1 MQRLLPLIFFPA
13 LTFLALAQTP
23 AQQPAPSQPV
33 PTIKASTQI
42 VIVDVVVTDAK
53 GQPVHN
59 LKASDFAVLEN
70 NFSQPIKNF
79 EEHRALSAAE
89 AAKLP
94 PVPKMPPGIF
104 TNYTPTPD
112 NGAVNV
118 LLLDALNTPMKDQSF
133 VRDQLKKYLKSVPPG
148 TRIAIFGL
156 TSRLYLLQGF
166 TSDPE
171 ILKTVLNQKDLKS
184 SPLLDDPVSGGPGP
198 ESLSDT
204 MSDTMGNDPT
214 TAQVIANLQ
223 QFEAQ
228 TQSFQLQLRARYTLD
243 AMNQLARYLSG
254 IPGHK
259 NLIWFSGSFPIS
271 ILPDGD
277 LQDPFA
283 IVADAEDEFRETTN
297 LLSVSQVAVYPVDAR
312 GLMIS
317 PSFSASNSGSK
328 YVRNPT
334 AFAKDETKFFQQTA
348 AEHSTM
354 LQMAEQ
360 TGGHAF
366 INTNGLS
373 QAVASAIDSGS
384 NFYTLTYSP
393 TNTHWNGGF
402 RKIQV
407 RLQQQG
413 LTLAYRRGYYADDP
427 NAPPKHKEPVPA
439 TTTAT
444 ATINAMR
451 AAMMRG
457 APDPTQIIFKVLVRP
472 TTTMTEETL
481 APGNAP
487 NPAIKAKA
495 PYRRYDIDFAV
506 NPRDIGF
513 THSPEGN
520 YQGDI
525 QFLTYLYDQD
535 GNLLN
540 ISGTTVKANI
550 PPATYAASLHGGL
563 QFHQQI
569 SVPVKGTYFL
579 RIGIHDVTGDHVGA
593 IEIPIAAVS
602 KMLPADTPVAPP
614 TKTAPSGK

>member
-1 MQRLLPLIFFPA
+1 MQRLLPLIFFLAPS
-13 LTFLALAQTP
+13 LALAQTP
-23 AQQPAPSQPV
+23 SQQPAPSQPV
-33 PTIKASTQI
+33 TTIKASTRI
-42 VIVDVVVTDAK
+42 VIVDVVVTDSK
-53 GQPVHN
+53 GHPVHN

-70 NFSQPIKNF
+70 NVSQPIRHF
-79 EEHRALSAAE
+79 DEHTAITADE

-94 PVPKMPPGIF
+94 PMPRMPPGIF
-104 TNYTPTPD
+104 TNYTPATA
-112 NGAVNV
+112 NSAVNV
-118 LLLDALNTPMKDQSF
+118 LLLDTLNTPMKDQSF
-133 VRDQLKKYLKSVPPG
+133 VRDQLKKYLTSASPG
-148 TRIAIFGL
+148 ARIAIFGL
-156 TSRLYLLQGF
+156 SSRLYLLQGF

-198 ESLSDT
+198 QSMSDM
-204 MSDTMGNDPT
+204 MSDTMGNDPG

-254 IPGHK
+254 IPGRK

-283 IVADAEDEFRETTN
+283 VMADSEDEFRETTN

-312 GLMIS
+312 GLMVS
-317 PSFSASNSGSK
+317 PTFSAANSGSK
-328 YVRNPT
+328 YARNPT
-334 AFAKDETKFFQQTA
+334 AMAKDETKFFQQTA

-384 NFYTLTYSP
+384 NFYTVIYSP
-393 TNTHWNGGF
+393 TNANWNGSF

-413 LTLAYRRGYYADDP
+413 LTLAYRRGYYADNPD
-427 NAPPKHKEPVPA
+427 APPKHKEPVPA
-439 TTTAT
+439 TTTTT
-444 ATINAMR
+444 ATVNAMR
-451 AAMMRG
+451 VAMMRG
-457 APDPTQIIFKVLVRP
+457 GPDPTQIIFKVLVRP
-472 TTTMTEETL
+472 ATAATEDTL
-481 APGNAP
+481 APDNTP
-487 NPAIKAKA
+487 NPAAKVKP
-495 PYRRYDIDFAV
+495 PYRRYTIDFAAD
-506 NPRDIGF
+506 PRDISF
-513 THSPEGN
+513 TQSPGGN
-520 YQGDI
+520 YLGDI

-535 GNLLN
+535 GTLLN
-540 ISGTTVKANI
+540 TTGSAVKANL
-550 PPATYAASLHGGL
+550 PPAAYAASLHGGL

-569 SVPVKGTYFL
+569 SVPVKGAYYL
-579 RIGIHDVTGDHVGA
+579 RIGIHDVAGDHVGA

-602 KMLPADTPVAPP
+602 KMPPADAPAAPP
-614 TKTAPSGK
+614 AKAPTSGK

>member
-1 MQRLLPLIFFPA
+1 MQRLLPLIFFLAPSLA
-13 LTFLALAQTP
+13 LTQTT
-23 AQQPAPSQPV
+23 AQQPAPSQSV
-33 PTIKASTQI
+33 PTIKTNTQI
-42 VIVDVVVTDAK
+42 VIVDVVVTDSK
-53 GQPVHN
+53 GQSIHN

-70 NFSQPIKNF
+70 NVSEPIKNF
-79 EEHRALSAAE
+79 EEHTAIT

-94 PVPKMPPGIF
+94 PMPRMPPGIF
-104 TNYTPTPD
+104 TNYTPTTD
-112 NGAVNV
+112 SGAVNV
-118 LLLDALNTPMKDQSF
+118 LLLDTLNTPMKDQSF
-133 VRDQLKKYLKSVPPG
+133 VRDQLKKYLKSAPAG
-148 TRIAIFGL
+148 IRIAIFGL

-171 ILKTVLNQKDLKS
+171 ILKTVLNQKDLKT
-184 SPLLDDPVSGGPGP
+184 SPLLNDPVGGGTGP
-198 ESLSDT
+198 ESLSEI

-223 QFEAQ
+223 QFEAEQ
-228 TQSFQLQLRARYTLD
+228 QSFQLQLRARYTLD

-254 IPGHK
+254 IPGRK

-283 IVADAEDEFRETTN
+283 VMADSEDEFRETTN
-297 LLSVSQVAVYPVDAR
+297 LLSASQVAVYPVDAR
-312 GLMIS
+312 GLMSS
-317 PSFSASNSGSK
+317 PNISASNSGSK
-328 YVRNPT
+328 YVRSPT
-334 AFAKDETKFFQQTA
+334 AFAKDETKFFQQTTS
-348 AEHSTM
+348 EHSTM

-373 QAVASAIDSGS
+373 QAVANAIDSGS

-393 TNTHWNGGF
+393 ANTNWNGRF

-427 NAPPKHKEPVPA
+427 NAPPKHNHPVSPT
-439 TTTAT
+439 TTTA
-444 ATINAMR
+444 APINAMR
-451 AAMMRG
+451 TAMMRG
-457 APDPTQIIFKVLVRP
+457 VPDPTQIIFKVLVRP
-472 TTTMTEETL
+472 ATTTTEDTL
-481 APGNAP
+481 ASGNAA
-487 NPAIKAKA
+487 NPAAKVKP
-495 PYRRYDIDFAV
+495 PYRRYTIDFAA
-506 NPRDIGF
+506 NPRDIAF
-513 THSPEGN
+513 THSPAGN

-535 GNLLN
+535 GTIINT
-540 ISGTTVKANI
+540 SGTTVQANI
-550 PPATYAASLHGGL
+550 PPATYDASLRTGL

-569 SVPVKGTYFL
+569 SVPVKGDYYL

-593 IEIPIAAVS
+593 IEIPVAAVR
-602 KMLPADTPVAPP
+602 KMPPADAP
-614 TKTAPSGK
+614 TASSPAKPPAK